1 MIEKLAPKYG
11 YKTEEIEIK
20 SIGKRPGEKLYE
32 ELMTEEEATDAY
44 EDEEMFVVMPQTTD
58 IVGNKVIAYRIKF

>member
-20 SIGKRPGEKLYE
+20 TIGKRAGEKVYE
-32 ELMTEEEATDAY
+32 ELMTEEEAMNAY
-44 EDEEMFVVMPQTTD
+44 EDEEMFVVLSQIAD
-58 IVGNKVIAYRIKF
+58 IVGNKVIA